1 MATPRLNRL
10 MRTAA
15 VPLLAGLML
24 AACDGNSGGETGIY
38 EQDLEAGTITAR
50 APVEGGE
57 ATMLSGPAIAAPL
70 PIAIPILPGAEV
82 TLATHVASPEGLRIA
97 LVEMTSDQSP
107 AEVAAFYRNATAE
120 AGLNPALDL
129 GGEDAVTYI
138 AIGPDRSRI
147 TMHAARALFLED
159 GTRAPP
165 PPEDEEE
172 EGENADDAP
181 ETRSATAVQLYI
193 IGKAEGPALGS

>member
-1 MATPRLNRL
+1 
-10 MRTAA
+10 MRAAA

-24 AACDGNSGGETGIY
+24 AACDGAGEGGEAGTY
-38 EQDLEAGTITAR
+38 EEDLEARTITAR

-57 ATMLSGPAIAAPL
+57 ATMLSGPAIAAAL
-70 PIAIPILPGAEV
+70 PVDIPIMPDAEV
-82 TLATHVASPEGLRIA
+82 TLATHVASPDGLRIA
-97 LVEMTSDQSP
+97 LIELTSDRSP
-107 AEVAAFYRNATAE
+107 ADVAAFYRGATGE

-129 GGEDAVTYI
+129 GEEDAVTYI

-147 TMHAARALFLED
+147 TVHAAKALFLED

-165 PPEDEEE
+165 PPEDEAEE
-172 EGENADDAP
+172 DESAEAAP

-193 IGKAEGPALGS
+193 IGKAADPAPAS